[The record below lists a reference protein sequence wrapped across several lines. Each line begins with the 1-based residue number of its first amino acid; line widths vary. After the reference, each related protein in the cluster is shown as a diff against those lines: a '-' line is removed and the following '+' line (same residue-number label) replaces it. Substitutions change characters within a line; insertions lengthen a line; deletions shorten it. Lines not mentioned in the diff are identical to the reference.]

1 MIRDTRTERY
11 LKVGDRLLERGK
23 VKTAAAV
30 YGRYADVCKAQS
42 YMCQARRDVE
52 SDPVGALKAL
62 AQAEKILGPT
72 GEGRRLS
79 AEAYDKL
86 GQHEIAERFHSASS
100 FRSARR

>member
-23 VKTAAAV
+23 LKTAAAV
-30 YGRYADVCKAQS
+30 YGRYADACKAES

-52 SDPVGALKAL
+52 SDPVSALKAL
-62 AQAEKILGPT
+62 AQAEKLVGAT

-79 AEAYDKL
+79 AEAYQQL
-86 GQHEIAERFHSASS
+86 GQHEIAQRFHSASS
-100 FRSARR
+100 